1 MSFIKHG
8 PWKDQRKVG
17 HFVWTLLVTLAL
29 AGTSYGQVPP
39 GFTLTEL
46 ASGLSRPATLQA
58 LPDGRF
64 LIGEQQTG
72 QIKVYKSGSILS
84 TPYAII
90 SPLYTGNNESGLL
103 GLCLDPDFSSNG
115 YVYVFVTHNSTTS
128 RVWRFTT
135 SGDVGTNQTLIV
147 DNIPHRGVNHNG
159 GGIGFGLDGK
169 LYMAVG
175 EAGNS
180 SWAQDLNILGGK
192 ILRSNPDGSVP
203 ADNPFGNLVWSFGH
217 RHPFRLTFQPGTGR
231 LYVTENGPSQDDE
244 LNRIVQ
250 GGNYG
255 WPLDT
260 GPNADPNHIDP
271 VHNFSSIVVP
281 TDLLFYQGSAMPFDG
296 ELFLVEFT
304 GRIRRFTL
312 SPDGDSVISG
322 PTDFVTISQP
332 VDIEQGIDGALYFT
346 TLGGRLYQV
355 QSDGATMPATL
366 VANFMNG
373 NSAAFNSRVYL
384 WNPSTNAGQVTVR
397 VFTLPLIN
405 GIAQELTGTPLDL
418 GSLEARSALNL
429 KLVEDILIPLGI
441 PTPYNTDGG
450 NLTLEF
456 TIQAADARGAAQVFS
471 SGLAFG
477 TYPLQEIPSTSS
489 GSPTVLVA
497 NFMNGNN
504 AALNS
509 RVYLWNPSSSAGN
522 VNVRVFTLPVKD
534 SIPQELTSSPLA
546 LGPLGAKS
554 AVNLK
559 LVEDILTPLGI
570 TPPYT
575 DDGGNLTL
583 EFTIEAENV
592 RGVAQV
598 FSGSLAFGTYPLQVM
613 Q

>member
-1 MSFIKHG
+1 MSFIKHRG
-8 PWKDQRKVG
+8 WL
-17 HFVWTLLVTLAL
+17 FAWNLLTLFATVAS
-29 AGTSYGQVPP
+29 GYGQVPP
-39 GFTLTEL
+39 GFTLTQL

-72 QIKVYKSGSILS
+72 QIKVYKSGSLLS

-115 YVYVFVTHNSTTS
+115 YVYAFVTHDSNTS

-135 SGDVGTNQTLIV
+135 SGDVGISPTLIV

-159 GGIGFGLDGK
+159 GGIGFGPDGK

-175 EAGNS
+175 EAGDT
-180 SWAQDLNILGGK
+180 SWAQDVNILGGK
-192 ILRSNPDGSVP
+192 ILRANPDGSIP
-203 ADNPFGNLVWSFGH
+203 ADNPFGNLVWSLGH
-217 RHPFRLTFQPGTGR
+217 RHPFRVTFQPGTSR

-244 LNRIVQ
+244 LNRIIQ

-255 WPLDT
+255 WPSDT
-260 GPNADPNHIDP
+260 GPNANPSHIDP

-296 ELFLVEFT
+296 ELFLVEYLNA
-304 GRIRRFTL
+304 RIRRFTL
-312 SPDGDSVISG
+312 SLDGDSVLSG
-322 PTDFVTISQP
+322 PTDFVTGVSQP

-346 TLGGRLYQV
+346 TLQGRLYQV
-355 QSDGATMPATL
+355 QSDGAATPTTL
-366 VANFMNG
+366 VANFTNG
-373 NSAAFNSRVYL
+373 NSAALNSRVYL
-384 WNPSTNAGQVTVR
+384 WNPSTSAGQVTVR

-418 GSLEARSALNL
+418 GPLEARSALNL
-429 KLVEDILIPLGI
+429 KLAEDILIPLGI
-441 PTPYNTDGG
+441 TTPYSTDGG

-456 TIQAADARGAAQVFS
+456 TIQATYARGAAQVFS

-477 TYPLQEIPSTSS
+477 TYPLQEIPSTPSA
-489 GSPTVLVA
+489 SPTVLVA
-497 NFMNGNN
+497 NFLNGND
-504 AALNS
+504 AALLS

-534 SIPQELTSSPLA
+534 GVPQEVTSSPLTV
-546 LGPLGAKS
+546 GVLGAKS
-554 AVNLK
+554 ALNLK
-559 LVEDILTPLGI
+559 LVEDILSPLGI

-575 DDGGNLTL
+575 NDGGNLTL
-583 EFTIEAENV
+583 EFTVEAADV

-598 FSGSLAFGTYPLQVM
+598 FSGSVAFGTYPLQVM
-613 Q
+613 P